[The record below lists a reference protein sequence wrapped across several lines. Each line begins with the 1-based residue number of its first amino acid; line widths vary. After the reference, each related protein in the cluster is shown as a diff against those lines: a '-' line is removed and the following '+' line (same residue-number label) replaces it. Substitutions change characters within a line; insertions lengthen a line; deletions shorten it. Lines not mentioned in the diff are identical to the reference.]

1 MRQNKIC
8 CKWHDQEFWHMTYI
22 RPWVIVKSL
31 GQRIILRLSSPLQKL
46 DLFKQVVL
54 SISKLSAK
62 RDQFR
67 WQAALLMRS
76 RALSFLISS
85 YALLQT
91 KTACGFQLKKTGT
104 GENFFPP
111 SLFLHQCIFVSRLSK
126 KLAKRTKEPLSE
138 SGTHSLVDYYHHV
151 PTIMFFGSLSLF
163 YFFVFYVLVFVFFPP
178 T

>member
-1 MRQNKIC
+1 MKQNKIC

-76 RALSFLISS
+76 RALSFLISL

-91 KTACGFQLKKTGT
+91 KTACGFHVKKT
-104 GENFFPP
+104 EARERIFPP
-111 SLFLHQCIFVSRLSK
+111 SLLSSPMHLCLPSK

-151 PTIMFFGSLSLF
+151 PTFMFFGSLSLF